1 MTVDATSTLST
12 QDELLWRRFSAMLT
26 TVPAALDERLR
37 ALTGLNHFQFT
48 ILSTLQSQPDGTLQL
63 ADVAR
68 AADSSL
74 SRLSHT
80 VSKLEADGLVARRAC
95 DHDRRANW
103 AVLTE
108 EGARVVGEAR
118 EAYDRIKRE
127 ALIDRVPE
135 HLRAEFTELFT
146 AMLPGA
152 VAQECTALDA
162 DLTAED

>member
-1 MTVDATSTLST
+1 MTVESPSTLST
-12 QDELLWRRFSAMLT
+12 QDELLWRRFSAMLS

-48 ILSTLQSQPDGTLQL
+48 ILATLQSQPDGTLQL
-63 ADVAR
+63 AEVAR

-80 VSKLEADGLVARRAC
+80 ISKLEADGLVARKAC

-103 AVLTE
+103 AVLTD
-108 EGARVVGEAR
+108 EGARVVDQAR
-118 EAYDRIKRE
+118 ESYDLIKRE
-127 ALIDRVPE
+127 ALVDRIPE
-135 HLRAEFTELFT
+135 HLRSELTELFT

-152 VAQECTALDA
+152 VAQQCASIDA
-162 DLTAED
+162 DLTH

>member
-1 MTVDATSTLST
+1 MSVESPTTLSA
-12 QDELLWRRFSAMLT
+12 QDELLWRRFSAVLT
-26 TVPAALDERLR
+26 TVPAALDEHLR
-37 ALTGLNHFQFT
+37 SMTGLNHFQFT
-48 ILSTLQSQPDGTLQL
+48 ILSTLAAQPDGTLQL

-80 VSKLEADGLVARRAC
+80 VSKLEADGLVARRVC

-108 EGARVVGEAR
+108 DGAATVAR
-118 EAYDRIKRE
+118 AQVAYDTLKRE

-135 HLRAEFTELFT
+135 HLREQFTEVLT
-146 AMLPGA
+146 QLLPGA
-152 VAQECTALDA
+152 VAQQCQALDA
-162 DLTAED
+162 NLTP